1 MEVVAFVIYHDGIR
15 SSMKT
20 KFHILLCVLV
30 LAGPSGLP
38 AGARDAPASLED
50 GGGVLQAA
58 GGVTVTEYCET
69 FARTY
74 ASKHA
79 LDYQEHSARVRKRS
93 DAMRWLSNR
102 FQPPDSRFTSGY
114 TCRFRARAREGQGRE
129 FSVGLFL
136 TGTLE
141 FAEYTQWKGLQ
152 IIPIGFVVDPR
163 NDRRGYG
170 VFKYLEKP

>member
-1 MEVVAFVIYHDGIR
+1 
-15 SSMKT
+15 MKT
-20 KFHILLCVLV
+20 KFHVLLCVLV

-50 GGGVLQAA
+50 GGGILQAA
-58 GGVTVTEYCET
+58 GGVTVTEYCEK

-79 LDYQEHSARVRKRS
+79 LDYQEHSASVKKR
-93 DAMRWLSNR
+93 MEITQWVPHR
-102 FQPPDSRFTSGY
+102 FSSPYSRFTWGY
-114 TCRFRARAREGQGRE
+114 TCRFQASDPVGQGDE

-136 TGTLE
+136 VAPLE
-141 FAEYTQWKGLQ
+141 FADYTQWPGLQ

-170 VFKYLEKP
+170 VFKFLEKP